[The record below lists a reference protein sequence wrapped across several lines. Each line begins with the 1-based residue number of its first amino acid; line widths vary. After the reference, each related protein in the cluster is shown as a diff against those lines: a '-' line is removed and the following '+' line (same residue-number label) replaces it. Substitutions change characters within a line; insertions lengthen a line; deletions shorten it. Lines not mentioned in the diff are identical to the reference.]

1 MALKVDQGTAKAL
14 NRRLALN
21 LLRREGGL
29 SRGDLAAKTGLSNA
43 AITGLVSEL
52 IEEGFLKE
60 GESTQ
65 STGGRK
71 PVLVGLDYAARYSI
85 GLKLMSDRLEAVLTD
100 LSTEPLAT
108 TVIALSNVEPETVA
122 EASKRAVQQ
131 LIPDSDLRSEKLI
144 GVGLA
149 MPGLIDVEH
158 GVCRVSH
165 RFGWHN
171 VPIASLLAEQVHVPV
186 WVDNDVN
193 AFAIAQ
199 QLFGA
204 ARRRSSALVLIIGT
218 GVGSAL
224 IFHGQIHRGAR
235 FAAGEIGF
243 AVDGDEVK
251 PDTFSNWGHR
261 FAEPAIERRWSE
273 LRATDAGQKPVGLQE
288 AAESVD
294 PQAVELLGSIGRDIG
309 IRLVG
314 MIDLVD
320 PEVVIV
326 GGEAIRFGKALI
338 DPMIEAV
345 KQYSFE
351 VPPPIEI
358 DWENNIWS
366 RGASA
371 LAIQKFF
378 DFESASGVALG

>member
-29 SRGDLAAKTGLSNA
+29 SRGELAAKTGLSNA

-71 PVLVGLDYAARYSI
+71 PVLVELDYAARYSI

-100 LSTEPLAT
+100 LSTEPIAT
-108 TVIALSNVEPETVA
+108 TVIALPNVEPSTVA
-122 EASKRAVQQ
+122 EASKEAVEQ
-131 LIPDSDLRSEKLI
+131 LIPDAALRREKLI

-149 MPGLIDVEH
+149 MPGLIDVGH
-158 GVCRVSH
+158 GICRISH
-165 RFGWHN
+165 RFGWHD

-243 AVDGDEVK
+243 AVDGGGLKTDG
-251 PDTFSNWGHR
+251 FSNWGHR
-261 FAEPAIERRWSE
+261 FAEPAIERQWAE
-273 LRATDAGQKPVGLQE
+273 LCATNAVQGPADLQE
-288 AAESVD
+288 AVETGNS
-294 PQAVELLGSIGRDIG
+294 QAVAFLGSIGRDIG
-309 IRLVG
+309 LRLVG

-326 GGEAIRFGKALI
+326 GGEAIRFGSALI
-338 DPMIEAV
+338 DPMTEVV
-345 KQYSFE
+345 KQFSFE

>member
-29 SRGDLAAKTGLSNA
+29 SRGELAAKTGLSNA

-71 PVLVGLDYAARYSI
+71 PVLVELDYAARYSI

-100 LSTEPLAT
+100 LSTEPLAA
-108 TVIALSNVEPETVA
+108 TVIALSDVEPETVA
-122 EASKRAVQQ
+122 EASRQAVQQ
-131 LIPDSDLRSEKLI
+131 LIPDSNLRSEKLI

-171 VPIASLLAEQVHVPV
+171 IPIASLLAEQVHVPV

-243 AVDGDEVK
+243 AVDGGGVK
-251 PDTFSNWGHR
+251 PDALSNWGHR
-261 FAEPAIERRWSE
+261 FAEPAIERQWVE
-273 LRATDAGQKPVGLQE
+273 LCATSVGRKPVRLQE
-288 AAESVD
+288 AAESGD

-378 DFESASGVALG
+378 DFESADGVALS

>member
-1 MALKVDQGTAKAL
+1 
-14 NRRLALN
+14 
-21 LLRREGGL
+21 
-29 SRGDLAAKTGLSNA
+29 
-43 AITGLVSEL
+43 
-52 IEEGFLKE
+52 
-60 GESTQ
+60 
-65 STGGRK
+65 
-71 PVLVGLDYAARYSI
+71 
-85 GLKLMSDRLEAVLTD
+85 
-100 LSTEPLAT
+100 
-108 TVIALSNVEPETVA
+108 
-122 EASKRAVQQ
+122 
-131 LIPDSDLRSEKLI
+131 
-144 GVGLA
+144 
-149 MPGLIDVEH
+149 
-158 GVCRVSH
+158 
-165 RFGWHN
+165 
-171 VPIASLLAEQVHVPV
+171 
-186 WVDNDVN
+186 
-193 AFAIAQ
+193 
-199 QLFGA
+199 
-204 ARRRSSALVLIIGT
+204 
-218 GVGSAL
+218 
-224 IFHGQIHRGAR
+224 
-235 FAAGEIGF
+235 
-243 AVDGDEVK
+243 
-251 PDTFSNWGHR
+251 
-261 FAEPAIERRWSE
+261 
-273 LRATDAGQKPVGLQE
+273 LQE

>member
-71 PVLVGLDYAARYSI
+71 PVLVELDYGARYSI
-85 GLKLMSDRLEAVLTD
+85 GLKLMADRLEAVLTD

-108 TVIALSNVEPETVA
+108 TVIALPNLEPSTVA
-122 EASKRAVQQ
+122 EASKQAVEQ
-131 LIPDSDLRSEKLI
+131 LIPDITRRREKLI

-158 GVCRVSH
+158 GVCRISH
-165 RFGWHN
+165 RFDWHN
-171 VPIASLLAEQVHVPV
+171 VPIASLLAERVHVPV

-243 AVDGDEVK
+243 AVDGGSLKTDG
-251 PDTFSNWGHR
+251 FSNWGHR
-261 FAEPAIERRWSE
+261 FSEPAIERQWAE
-273 LRATDAGQKPVGLQE
+273 LCATNAVQGPAGLQE
-288 AAESVD
+288 AMEAGD
-294 PQAVELLGSIGRDIG
+294 TQAVAFLGSIGRDIG
-309 IRLVG
+309 LRLVG

-326 GGEAIRFGKALI
+326 GGEAIRFGRALI
-338 DPMIEAV
+338 DPMTEAV
-345 KQYSFE
+345 KRFSFE

-378 DFESASGVALG
+378 DFESASGVALS

>member
-29 SRGDLAAKTGLSNA
+29 SRGELAARTGLSNA

-71 PVLVGLDYAARYSI
+71 PVLVELDYAARYSI

-108 TVIALSNVEPETVA
+108 TVIALSNVRPETVA
-122 EASKRAVQQ
+122 EASRQAVEH
-131 LIPDSDLRSEKLI
+131 LIPDAARRTEKLI

-149 MPGLIDVEH
+149 MPGLIDVER
-158 GVCRVSH
+158 GVCRISH
-165 RFGWHN
+165 RFDWHD

-224 IFHGQIHRGAR
+224 IVHGQIHRGAR

-243 AVDGDEVK
+243 AVDGGAVK
-251 PDTFSNWGHR
+251 PGGSSNWGHR
-261 FAEPAIERRWSE
+261 FAEPAIERQWTE
-273 LRATDAGQKPVGLQE
+273 LWAENTTQGPAGLQE
-288 AAESVD
+288 AAETGNR
-294 PQAVELLGSIGRDIG
+294 QAVNLLETIGRDIG

-326 GGEAIRFGKALI
+326 GGEAIRFGRALI

-345 KQYSFE
+345 KQFSFE
-351 VPPPIEI
+351 APPPIEI
-358 DWENNIWS
+358 DWDNNIWS

>member
-29 SRGDLAAKTGLSNA
+29 SRGELAAKTGLSNA

-71 PVLVGLDYAARYSI
+71 PVLVELDYAARYSI

-100 LSTEPLAT
+100 LSTEPIAT
-108 TVIALSNVEPETVA
+108 AVIALPNVEPSTVA
-122 EASKRAVQQ
+122 EASKQAVEQ
-131 LIPDSDLRSEKLI
+131 LIPDTARRREKLI

-158 GVCRVSH
+158 GVCRISH
-165 RFGWHN
+165 RFGWHD

-243 AVDGDEVK
+243 AVDGGGLKTDG
-251 PDTFSNWGHR
+251 FLNWGHR
-261 FAEPAIERRWSE
+261 FAEPAIERQWAE
-273 LRATDAGQKPVGLQE
+273 LCATNAVQGPADLQE
-288 AAESVD
+288 AVETGDS
-294 PQAVELLGSIGRDIG
+294 QAVAFLGSIGRDIG

-326 GGEAIRFGKALI
+326 GGEAIRFGRALI
-338 DPMIEAV
+338 DPMTEAV
-345 KQYSFE
+345 KQFSFE

-378 DFESASGVALG
+378 DFESASGVALS